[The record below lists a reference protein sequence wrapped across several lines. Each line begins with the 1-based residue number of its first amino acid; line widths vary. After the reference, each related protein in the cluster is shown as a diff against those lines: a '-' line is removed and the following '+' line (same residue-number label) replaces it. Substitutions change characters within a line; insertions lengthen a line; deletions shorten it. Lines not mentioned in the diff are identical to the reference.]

1 MLTKYDIQRI
11 TEALPDIDDL
21 LTSLMT
27 IETEEDTEE
36 WELLDSAENGLSEA
50 SSALRQLL
58 AGG

>member
-11 TEALPDIDDL
+11 TELIPEIDDL
-21 LTSLMT
+21 LRHLMV
-27 IETEEDTEE
+27 IPAEEDTEE

-50 SSALRQLL
+50 VSALQSLI